1 MFLLGLPRVPEV
13 LQEQTGQ
20 VTCPIFFFSMA
31 ATGTSGQKASSK
43 SFTRLGRRLILCKQC
58 GLE

>member
-20 VTCPIFFFSMA
+20 VTCPIFFFPWRLQ
-31 ATGTSGQKASSK
+31 GH
-43 SFTRLGRRLILCKQC
+43 LGRKHHQSPSQ
-58 GLE
+58 GLGEGLFFVNSVD